1 MMGKRPTNSGMRPYW
16 IKSVCSTWRRTF
28 EDTLACPLPRT
39 LALQRA
45 TQPASA
51 TVILRH
57 TFPRSRAVPARSRRE
72 DYLTGFPKPM
82 DDCAVRSATCRSKSM
97 KAPPQMNRMLVVSTW
112 THCKSLSTLQYELKS
127 SCPSVMPCYSFAV
140 LLRLRLISS
149 ARKAAA
155 QAARLQEVAAGVLAA
170 ALLGHVH
177 DGALQHL
184 QQRLL
189 HPLPA
194 HVPRDADIL
203 ALLHN
208 LINLQ
213 HQQWFSAAAISV
225 LDIHIQRCKM
235 SSATNLSGS
244 RYHQQLRASQAVCS
258 QREDSRTKR

>member
-1 MMGKRPTNSGMRPYW
+1 MGSWKGESALLARLCGAMLGQRTWRLEMMGKRPTNSGMRPYW
-16 IKSVCSTWRRTF
+16 IRSVCSTWRRTF

-45 TQPASA
+45 PCSA
-51 TVILRH
+51 LATLILRH
-57 TFPRSRAVPARSRRE
+57 TCPQSRAVPARTRRE

-82 DDCAVRSATCRSKSM
+82 EDWAVRSATCRSRSM

-112 THCKSLSTLQYELKS
+112 SHYRSLSALQYES
-127 SCPSVMPCYSFAV
+127 HSFHESVTPCYSSAI
-140 LLRLRLISS
+140 LLRLKMIIS

-155 QAARLQEVAAGVLAA
+155 QAARLQKVASGVLAA

-184 QQRLL
+184 QQGLL
-189 HPLPA
+189 HPFPA
-194 HVPRDADIL
+194 HISRDADVL

-213 HQQWFSAAAISV
+213 HQHTASAPATAGLS
-225 LDIHIQRCKM
+225 LHIH
-235 SSATNLSGS
+235 
-244 RYHQQLRASQAVCS
+244 
-258 QREDSRTKR
+258 